1 MFNWRRLAAAL
12 CPLHALLFLCAAETP
27 RDPTNEYVHAHV
39 STCSAVFGQ
48 LGIDF
53 NQSLQTIIA
62 DLLEQPY
69 HWFFEHPGV
78 ARSFDEQHDTFIAT
92 NSQYDLPHSAILH
105 EMIGNAEAT
114 LQPLRYYRTHF
125 RYIDRVALEEL
136 THLAYIN
143 VAPANTSD
151 FNNNNTF
158 TFHPLTKWTQLQF
171 VGVVPS
177 PFYLVYLS
185 MTCWVITVH
194 AFLRLRFM
202 SILTATSR

>member
-1 MFNWRRLAAAL
+1 MLNWRRLAAAL
-12 CPLHALLFLCAAETP
+12 CSLHALMLICAAETP
-27 RDPTNEYVHAHV
+27 SDPTNKYVHAHV
-39 STCSAVFGQ
+39 SNCSTIFQQ

-53 NQSLQTIIA
+53 NQPLQTIIA

-69 HWFFEHPGV
+69 HWFFQHPGV
-78 ARSFDEQHDTFIAT
+78 ARSFDERQDTFIAT

-136 THLAYIN
+136 THLAHLHVMADTN
-143 VAPANTSD
+143 HTLNHTD
-151 FNNNNTF
+151 F

-185 MTCWVITVH
+185 MTCWVITIH

-202 SILTATSR
+202 WILTATSR